1 MIDLTTLTI
10 EDKAYIK
17 EVCLAFHAKHIKPA
31 DRLMRQDEKMPW
43 GFVEHSIPESWKEEY
58 T

>member
-1 MIDLTTLTI
+1 MIDLTT